1 LRSST
6 VGSDDDDDDD
16 EEEEDAR
23 GRRGGRRRALDS
35 SRVSR
40 LRPCIAAEEG
50 RRARARA
57 GTSAAPT
64 APRAFEL
71 LLSSTKTTDTRATT
85 TTGALFAARAP
96 PRRPPHPTGRRERE
110 MAATARVAR
119 VHPRASIPARD
130 RASRS
135 HPRRRHVA
143 SSSSSS
149 SSSSAS
155 PAAAIEEELDVVL
168 LETTRADG
176 ARARIVYSTTAEVD
190 CYDLERLCDDVGW
203 PRRPISKVKAALEN
217 SFCVSSLYLELVP
230 PTADADADA
239 TSSSSASSAA
249 TTDGTP
255 PVGLPGVKYPR
266 SLAYGERKLI
276 GVARAT
282 SDHAFNATIWD
293 VVVDGEYQGNGLGK
307 ALVEQTI
314 RTLMSRD
321 IGNIT
326 LFADSKVVP
335 FYQSLGFVSDPE
347 GIKGMFLYPT
357 T

>member
-1 LRSST
+1 M
-6 VGSDDDDDDD
+6 
-16 EEEEDAR
+16 
-23 GRRGGRRRALDS
+23 GGETRRAKS
-35 SRVSR
+35 
-40 LRPCIAAEEG
+40 LRIGVHIANAVVWEPVYRTHLILFVAPGSEG
-50 RRARARA
+50 A
-57 GTSAAPT
+57 G
-64 APRAFEL
+64 
-71 LLSSTKTTDTRATT
+71 
-85 TTGALFAARAP
+85 
-96 PRRPPHPTGRRERE
+96 
-110 MAATARVAR
+110 
-119 VHPRASIPARD
+119 I
-130 RASRS
+130 
-135 HPRRRHVA
+135 
-143 SSSSSS
+143 
-149 SSSSAS
+149 
-155 PAAAIEEELDVVL
+155 AIL
-168 LETTRADG
+168 A
-176 ARARIVYSTTAEVD
+176 
-190 CYDLERLCDDVGW
+190 
-203 PRRPISKVKAALEN
+203 AALEN

-239 TSSSSASSAA
+239 TSTSTSSSSSSSSASSAA

>member
-1 LRSST
+1 M
-6 VGSDDDDDDD
+6 
-16 EEEEDAR
+16 
-23 GRRGGRRRALDS
+23 
-35 SRVSR
+35 
-40 LRPCIAAEEG
+40 AAT
-50 RRARARA
+50 A
-57 GTSAAPT
+57 TAAT
-64 APRAFEL
+64 
-71 LLSSTKTTDTRATT
+71 
-85 TTGALFAARAP
+85 
-96 PRRPPHPTGRRERE
+96 
-110 MAATARVAR
+110 AATARVAR
-119 VHPRASIPARD
+119 VHPRASTPARD

-143 SSSSSS
+143 SSSSSSS

-239 TSSSSASSAA
+239 TSTSTSTSSSSSSASSAA

>member
-1 LRSST
+1 
-6 VGSDDDDDDD
+6 
-16 EEEEDAR
+16 
-23 GRRGGRRRALDS
+23 
-35 SRVSR
+35 
-40 LRPCIAAEEG
+40 
-50 RRARARA
+50 
-57 GTSAAPT
+57 
-64 APRAFEL
+64 
-71 LLSSTKTTDTRATT
+71 
-85 TTGALFAARAP
+85 
-96 PRRPPHPTGRRERE
+96 
-110 MAATARVAR
+110 
-119 VHPRASIPARD
+119 
-130 RASRS
+130 
-135 HPRRRHVA
+135 
-143 SSSSSS
+143 
-149 SSSSAS
+149 
-155 PAAAIEEELDVVL
+155 LDVVL

-217 SFCVSSLYLELVP
+217 SFCVS
-230 PTADADADA
+230 
-239 TSSSSASSAA
+239 SSSSASSAA

-347 GIKGMFLYPT
+347 GIKGMFLYP
-357 T
+357 

>member
-1 LRSST
+1 MRSFDPAPEPNPRNSP
-6 VGSDDDDDDD
+6 
-16 EEEEDAR
+16 
-23 GRRGGRRRALDS
+23 GGALDG
-35 SRVSR
+35 
-40 LRPCIAAEEG
+40 EEQ
-50 RRARARA
+50 
-57 GTSAAPT
+57 
-64 APRAFEL
+64 
-71 LLSSTKTTDTRATT
+71 
-85 TTGALFAARAP
+85 
-96 PRRPPHPTGRRERE
+96 
-110 MAATARVAR
+110 
-119 VHPRASIPARD
+119 
-130 RASRS
+130 
-135 HPRRRHVA
+135 
-143 SSSSSS
+143 
-149 SSSSAS
+149 
-155 PAAAIEEELDVVL
+155 DVVL
-168 LETTRADG
+168 IETRRADG
-176 ARARIVYSTTAEVD
+176 RVGRIVYSTTAEVD